1 MIERKLQLTKLE
13 TNIFKV
19 DLAIPS
25 KYLCLVIS
33 YEIFWA
39 Y

>member
-1 MIERKLQLTKLE
+1 MIERKLQLTKIE
-13 TNIFKV
+13 INILNV
-19 DLAIPS
+19 DSAIPS